1 MYSRSFKPQLED
13 IKSSYMLLN
22 KQNQDQN
29 NKGNMDKGNFYF
41 LTKCV
46 FTNIILCL
54 LCLYFKVELIFNT
67 VFFSH

>member
-46 FTNIILCL
+46 FT
-54 LCLYFKVELIFNT
+54 FMPFVS
-67 VFFSH
+67 VFQSRIDF